1 MPTWLVKPELPKKTR
16 GHSRKTMNTQ
26 HEPNGISRNAFL
38 RMLALAAPLLPAATA
53 LAQADGPTPA
63 PEPTPDLGNLR
74 AFVELARSDIRTQK
88 AYIIAQN
95 LPLTE
100 AEAVEFW
107 PLQREYEGELNKLLD
122 ERYAGIVQFAR
133 DYGTMTD
140 TQATA
145 LATKAFGLEEKRT
158 ALKRRYFKQFIKV
171 VPAVKAAR
179 FFQIENQL
187 NMALDLRVAGALPL
201 IK

>member
-1 MPTWLVKPELPKKTR
+1 
-16 GHSRKTMNTQ
+16 MNTKT
-26 HEPNGISRNAFL
+26 EPKGMSRHTFL
-38 RMLALAAPLLPAATA
+38 RALILGAPLLPAATV
-53 LAQADGPTPA
+53 LAQSHGPAA
-63 PEPTPDLGNLR
+63 PLEPTPDLGNLR

-107 PLQREYEGELNKLLD
+107 PLHREYEAELGKLLD
-122 ERYAGIVQFAR
+122 ERYGAIVQFAR
-133 DYGTMTD
+133 DYGTLTD
-140 TQATA
+140 AQATT
-145 LATKAFGLEEKRT
+145 LAKKTFELEEKRT
-158 ALKRRYFKQFIKV
+158 ALKRKYFKQFSKV

>member
-1 MPTWLVKPELPKKTR
+1 MSTKT
-16 GHSRKTMNTQ
+16 
-26 HEPNGISRNAFL
+26 EPNAITRNTFL
-38 RMLALAAPLLPAATA
+38 RTLALGAPLLPVATV
-53 LAQADGPTPA
+53 LAQSDEPAPA
-63 PEPTPDLGNLR
+63 PEPMPDLGNLR

-88 AYIIAQN
+88 SVIIAEN

-107 PLQREYEGELNKLLD
+107 PLQREYEGQLGRLLD

-133 DYGTMTD
+133 EYGTMTD
-140 TQATA
+140 AQATT
-145 LATKAFGLEEKRT
+145 LATKAFDLEEKRT
-158 ALKRRYFKQFIKV
+158 ALKRKYFKKFSKV

-187 NMALDLRVAGALPL
+187 NMALDLRVAGCLPL

>member
-1 MPTWLVKPELPKKTR
+1 
-16 GHSRKTMNTQ
+16 MNTT
-26 HEPNGISRNAFL
+26 HALHVISRHTFL
-38 RMLALAAPLLPAATA
+38 RRLALGAPLLPAATV
-53 LAQADGPTPA
+53 LGQTDGPTPP
-63 PEPTPDLGNLR
+63 PEPAPDLGNLR

-107 PLQREYEGELNKLLD
+107 PLHKEYEAELGKFLD
-122 ERYAGIVQFAR
+122 ERYAAVVQFIK
-133 DYGTMTD
+133 DYNTMSD

-145 LATKAFGLEEKRT
+145 LATQAFNLEEKRT
-158 ALKRRYFKQFIKV
+158 ALKRKYFKQFSRVI
-171 VPAVKAAR
+171 PAVKAAR

-187 NMALDLRVAGALPL
+187 NMALDLRVAGSLPL

>member
-1 MPTWLVKPELPKKTR
+1 MSTKDER
-16 GHSRKTMNTQ
+16 NTL
-26 HEPNGISRNAFL
+26 SRNAFL
-38 RMLALAAPLLPAATA
+38 RTLALGAPLLPASV
-53 LAQADGPTPA
+53 LAQTSAPVAP
-63 PEPTPDLGNLR
+63 PEPTPDAGNLR

-100 AEAVEFW
+100 AEAVDFW
-107 PLQREYEGELNKLLD
+107 PMHRDYEGELTKVLN
-122 ERYAGIVQFAR
+122 ERFDIICEFAR
-133 DYGTMTD
+133 DYGNMTD
-140 TQATA
+140 AQATT
-145 LATKAFGLEEKRT
+145 LAKKTFCLEEKRT
-158 ALKRRYFKQFIKV
+158 ALKRKYFRQFSKV

-187 NMALDLRVAGALPL
+187 NMALDLRLAAALPL